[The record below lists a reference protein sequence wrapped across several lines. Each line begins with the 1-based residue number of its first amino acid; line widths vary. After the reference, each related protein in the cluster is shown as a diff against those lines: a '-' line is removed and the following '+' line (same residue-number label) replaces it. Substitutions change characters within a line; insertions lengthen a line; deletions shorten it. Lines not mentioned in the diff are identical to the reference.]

1 MPRNNPA
8 RTSAPEDSQAQNA
21 PQAASPNLQSI
32 LNFVVP
38 TEFVN
43 LPSRGLFYK
52 DTHVLH
58 NKESIE
64 IKHISA
70 REIDILTSQSL
81 LKKGVALDR
90 MIESIIVD
98 KSINVSDMLNVDKNA
113 IIVAARVTS
122 FGSDYGAKMECQ
134 NCGASYEAD
143 FDLEE
148 SERYDFDEDEL
159 EMSEKGTFF
168 MTLPQTEVRV
178 ECRVLSSKDEKM
190 LEERRAKKERLN
202 LPESFVSDQYKSLIV
217 SLNGVTER
225 GLVDEFVDVMPAADL
240 HFLTR
245 ECERL
250 MPTLTYVGET
260 TCSHCGTDN
269 EVEIPFTTSFFWP
282 E

>member
-1 MPRNNPA
+1 MPRNNSA
-8 RTSAPEDSQAQNA
+8 RTSAPEEPQVQQTSQ
-21 PQAASPNLQSI
+21 SLESI

-43 LPSRGLFYK
+43 LPSKGLFYK
-52 DTHVLH
+52 SDHSLH
-58 NKESIE
+58 NKEAIE

-70 REIDILTSQSL
+70 REIDILSSQSL

-98 KSINVSDMLNVDKNA
+98 KTINVPEMLNVDKNA
-113 IIVAARVTS
+113 VIVAARVTS
-122 FGSDYGAKMECQ
+122 FGSAYGAKIECRK
-134 NCGASYEAD
+134 CGSTYDAD

-159 EMSEKGTFF
+159 EMSENGTFF
-168 MTLPQTEVRV
+168 VTLPQTEVRV
-178 ECRVLSSKDEKM
+178 ECRVLNSKDEKM

-250 MPTLTYVGET
+250 MPTLNYIGDT
-260 TCSHCGTDN
+260 TCDSCGHGN
-269 EVEIPFTTSFFWP
+269 EVEVPFTTSFFWP
-282 E
+282 ER